1 MAGCKKHVWDQFADG
16 RVIVWEEEDAREEAE
31 AAEAEDAR
39 LLALKQERKRL
50 CEQEAQLRTQHAR
63 LDEERALLD
72 EERARLDAEEQQLNS
87 AQERLRVLLEFN
99 ARRRG

>member
-63 LDEERALLD
+63 LD
-72 EERARLDAEEQQLNS
+72 AEEQQLNS